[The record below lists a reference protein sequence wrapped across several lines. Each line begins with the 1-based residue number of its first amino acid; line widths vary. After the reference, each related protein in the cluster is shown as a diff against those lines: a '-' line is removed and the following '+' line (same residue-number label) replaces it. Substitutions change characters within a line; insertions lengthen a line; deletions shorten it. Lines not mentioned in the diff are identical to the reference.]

1 MPPRARM
8 MSPCRIKQKRSALT
22 NLPPWPT
29 KHELEQAT
37 PGQLHSAAVQIN
49 EFVSPQDPSKGPIT
63 GTKNLQLGIQI
74 LNYWMTHDTAK
85 NSQGDQDG
93 LRPIADPPDTEA
105 PSRAERRSLVGGA
118 AAAGAA
124 VAASAASAAAIGSV
138 AAHSSQQP
146 NLRDLAAKASAWVQ
160 EASNHIC
167 PVLLKC
173 KALLG
178 NILLLF
184 FVVLVLFTCV
194 QFCFQ
199 FSPQTYNV
207 KNMTVSER
215 WAIVRQSNINA
226 NFGIIS
232 CIVTML
238 KLAIM
243 YTLGTIWNVSAWTC
257 VFAPF
262 WHNYGLFVFWP
273 WVEFVVLCCIGQ
285 WPDGFLKSFV
295 VVLVKYFFNVGNAI
309 TARLLTELAWYFLW
323 NFASTSK
330 TMQALMLPANMF
342 FKSIVSSKET
352 CMFLCTPAFTAPYKD
367 KDHPFHPDYTDKVTG
382 KKPDYSRKRVNE
394 LLGMLGEPPGSNN
407 VSSEDKIKL
416 WQAHEKNI
424 TRQSMAWML
433 QMLVKI
439 KP

>member
-1 MPPRARM
+1 MPAGARM

-74 LNYWMTHDTAK
+74 QNYWMTHDTAK

-138 AAHSSQQP
+138 AAPSSQP
-146 NLRDLAAKASAWVQ
+146 ANLSDLAAKASA
-160 EASNHIC
+160 
-167 PVLLKC
+167 VLLKC
-173 KALLG
+173 KALLA

-199 FSPQTYNV
+199 IPPQTYNV

-215 WAIVRQSNINA
+215 WAIVRQSHA

-243 YTLGTIWNVSAWTC
+243 YTLGAIWNLSACTC
-257 VFAPF
+257 VFAAF
-262 WHNYGLFVFWP
+262 WHNHGLFVFWP

-285 WPDGFLKSFV
+285 WPDGYLKSFV
-295 VVLVKYFFNVGNAI
+295 VVLVKYLFNVGNAI

-323 NFASTSK
+323 NFASTNK

-352 CMFLCTPAFTAPYKD
+352 CMFLCTPAFTAPYDD

-382 KKPDYSRKRVNE
+382 KKPDYKRARVNE

-407 VSSEDKIKL
+407 VSPEDKIKL
-416 WQAHEKNI
+416 WQAHENNM
-424 TRQSMAWML
+424 TRQSIAWML
-433 QMLVKI
+433 QMLI
-439 KP
+439 KLKL